1 MFKLEFGSKDKSAAE
16 SAKPRLVQLYNRN
29 EDTWGD
35 SYTANQKLR
44 ELFRVSKLILY
55 F

>member
-1 MFKLEFGSKDKSAAE
+1 MFKLEFGNNDMSAAE

-29 EDTWGD
+29 EDTWSD

-44 ELFRVSKLILY
+44 AIFRVSFI
-55 F
+55 